1 MTEATK
7 GVLAM
12 VGACVIWG
20 FSALYYKLL
29 ADIPPLEVLA
39 HRTLWSVFV
48 FIGVLALQSRLGEL
62 RRALSGGRSFLLI
75 GAAAL
80 MISTNWFFF
89 IFSIQTGHLMQSSLG
104 YYIFPLV
111 AVALGALVLKERL
124 SRSKKIAV
132 LLAAIA
138 VVQLTLG
145 LGVAPWISLIL
156 ALTFGLY
163 GLIKRYVAAGPVVS
177 VTAEVFLLMPIALA
191 YLVWLGRAEGVFGAD
206 LIQSGLLILSGP
218 LTAAPLILFSYASK
232 RAALS
237 TIGLVQYLNPT
248 LQFTIAVVIFGEVLT
263 LWHAIAFALIWAGL
277 AIYSVGA
284 MRPQA
289 AR

>member
-1 MTEATK
+1 MSGATK

-39 HRTLWSVFV
+39 HRTLWSVVVFV
-48 FIGVLALQSRLGEL
+48 GVLALQARIGEL
-62 RRALSGGRSFLLI
+62 RLALSGGRSFALI

-111 AVALGALVLKERL
+111 AVALGAIVLKERL
-124 SRSKKIAV
+124 SNPKKIAV
-132 LLAAIA
+132 LLAAVA
-138 VVQLTLG
+138 VVQLTIG

-156 ALTFGLY
+156 AFTFGLY

-177 VTAEVFLLMPIALA
+177 VTAEVILLGPIAFG
-191 YLVWLGRAEGVFGAD
+191 YLVWLGRDLGVFGAD
-206 LIQSGLLILSGP
+206 LVQSGLLILSGP

-263 LWHAIAFALIWAGL
+263 LWHGVAFALIWTGL
-277 AIYSVGA
+277 ALYSA
-284 MRPQA
+284 NALKPQA